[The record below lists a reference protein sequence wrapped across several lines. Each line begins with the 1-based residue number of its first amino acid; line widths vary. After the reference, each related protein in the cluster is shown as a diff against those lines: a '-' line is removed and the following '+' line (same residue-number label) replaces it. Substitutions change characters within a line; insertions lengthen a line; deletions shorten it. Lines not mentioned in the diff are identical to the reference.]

1 MSKIIKANTNTEN
14 KLTLAVPA
22 IGGKTRERLI
32 AEASFS
38 SGVASALTASTFAKS
53 SFGAINLNEAI
64 DVIREKSEKVT
75 TGDLSGVEA
84 TLSAQ
89 ATTLDA
95 MFNELAKRAALNM
108 GEHLGATETY
118 LRLAFKA
125 QTQCRATIETL
136 AEIKY
141 PKAATFVRQQNV
153 AYQQQVNNGGE
164 PEPLNSTRTGAPAH
178 GNSENQSNELLNE
191 ATHEKV
197 DSRRTGATGRANHD
211 LETVET
217 VNRSKDS
224 RRKSG
229 Q

>member
-53 SFGAINLNEAI
+53 SFGAINLNEAT

-75 TGDLSGVEA
+75 AGDFSGLEA

-153 AYQQQVNNGGE
+153 AYQQQVNNGGV
-164 PEPLNSTRTGAPAH
+164 PDSSNNTRTGAPAH
-178 GNSENQSNELLNE
+178 GNSDNQSNELLNE
-191 ATHEKV
+191 ATHENV
-197 DSRRTGATGRANHD
+197 DSSGTSKTSRANQD